1 MAGEC
6 AGAAARRQSVP
17 SRRKAAGGARHGADA
32 AGGCLAAL
40 RGRARPGQRAGLHPP
55 RRCRWAPPTRM
66 CLQVCAGGF
75 PLQRLNHQT
84 ISRGST
90 CGVHRHVCKIKMYCE
105 LGDEVVVTSCRCS
118 MCMHGQGGRR
128 CSEAC
133 SACERAPPPRRLSA
147 WHIRV
152 SLIPSIFP
160 GAAWNVGELGSI
172 SQETTGNWGGAD
184 AIRGVWCSGDGAA
197 SYLFAVT
204 QSQTVVFDLRA
215 TSKVATLAAISLA
228 WDMLQPGSLPRAGV
242 AWW

>member
-1 MAGEC
+1 MRRSTRCWRHWARRMRPTPQPPSRQGPYMRTTIAACTPLQDSHDCVLTLDFLLWAAVEPGRAVAGEC
-6 AGAAARRQSVP
+6 AGAAARRQGVP
-17 SRRKAAGGARHGADA
+17 SRREAAGGARHGADA

-55 RRCRWAPPTRM
+55 RRCRWAPPLACACR
-66 CLQVCAGGF
+66 CVQVGF
-75 PLQRLNHQT
+75 PCQRLNHQT

-152 SLIPSIFP
+152 SLIPFMFP
-160 GAAWNVGELGSI
+160 GAAW
-172 SQETTGNWGGAD
+172 QCW
-184 AIRGVWCSGDGAA
+184 
-197 SYLFAVT
+197 
-204 QSQTVVFDLRA
+204 
-215 TSKVATLAAISLA
+215 
-228 WDMLQPGSLPRAGV
+228 
-242 AWW
+242 